1 MFIAQP
7 RLYIVLVLCHATLS
21 GYIPFHS
28 YEREKYNPSIQIQ
41 YAINRALA
49 PVSSESRS
57 SVECIVVD
65 DFVYENGYRR
75 PITAYE
81 RRLLNDYERNM
92 LLYNENM
99 IMNARRRDIFNDA
112 RILRWQMSAIANK
125 EPSIQMPVP
134 PCICSSCYQSARQI
148 EPSVHMPMDMRLR
161 ESPLPQQQAEQG
173 VPFSD
178 TTTIPEDASITDAAT
193 AQLTTQSTTAVTF
206 EEIGAEETTVIPFV
220 TEHPK
225 RRMFVER
232 LAASWRRRWK
242 DLVEYIVLRF
252 CAMFFVCTN
261 ERQLIH

>member
-28 YEREKYNPSIQIQ
+28 YEREKYNPSIQ
-41 YAINRALA
+41 
-49 PVSSESRS
+49 
-57 SVECIVVD
+57 D

-232 LAASWRRRWK
+232 VGISGLHLISLSCGRMHCLA
-242 DLVEYIVLRF
+242 IVYKMRPRGEMTI
-252 CAMFFVCTN
+252 CC
-261 ERQLIH
+261 RQLLQSTTLTLS